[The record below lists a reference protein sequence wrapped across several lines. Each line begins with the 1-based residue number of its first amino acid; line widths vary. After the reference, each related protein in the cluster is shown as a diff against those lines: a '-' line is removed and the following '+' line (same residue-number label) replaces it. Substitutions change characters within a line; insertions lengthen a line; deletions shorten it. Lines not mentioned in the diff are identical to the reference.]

1 MDYNN
6 AFKILEIDF
15 IDSNYEDL
23 TLEYLKKKYRKMAL
37 KYHPDKNGNTNQST
51 EHFKKI
57 NEAYNYLKKQI
68 KYSRPEP
75 NEEDEKEEEDL
86 IDASRTIYLNVLKN
100 FIKSFMDGNY
110 SDIIAKIVND
120 ILITGKQVSL
130 NIFEDFDKD
139 TSLNVYIFLS
149 RYKTTLHFSDE
160 LLENVKQIVIQKYEN
175 VQIFLL
181 NPSINDLINNNF
193 YKLYVQNKLYL
204 VPLWHKECYYDGCG
218 YDGSGHDGSGY
229 EIITICEPTLPNNI
243 KIDDNNNLIVDIEFN
258 DLQDILKNKTSI
270 TFAIGDKTFS
280 IPLSN
285 LYIKKEQSYR
295 LNGKGL
301 VNIKKDI
308 YDLSDKS
315 DIIVRITFTQLDI

>member
-37 KYHPDKNGNTNQST
+37 KCHPDKNGNTNQST

-68 KYSRPEP
+68 KYSRPET
-75 NEEDEKEEEDL
+75 NEEDEKEEDL